1 MIKFAPSYLHHWRQ
15 IICHFSAVLSLPLCA
30 WADDAPLRILSPSQG
45 GGVSQQSLNI
55 EYSYDPAIF
64 GKAPEVDVKIDGL
77 DATITRGMAV
87 KGTAPTQA
95 PVDDSQPSMQAD
107 SKSIQIPP
115 QDCEVTIVAIG
126 LDGKKHTSTVRVK
139 WTGTVAKVKKQGR
152 LLVLAIGVSQYQD
165 ETIQDL
171 QLAAKDARDFAALV
185 EAQKGGFYTD
195 AEVRTLVD
203 EQVIQDNILDE
214 LDALKQKAKDE
225 DTAFIFIAGHGVS
238 DGESFYFVPHDANDE
253 KVRRTCVDFDEFQ
266 GCARSLKSRT
276 VVFMDTCHSGGIS
289 GGGEISSHI
298 TKLLTGWQNA
308 PSANGAV
315 IFTSSTGA
323 QVSHENLEW
332 QNGAFTKALLEG
344 LRGDAN
350 PAKAG
355 PISASMLDSYLAKKV
370 SEITDG
376 KQTPTS
382 SKSANTTD
390 FDFFLAGDAK
400 LEKALLEEEAFKKE
414 ARDRV
419 VHAVRVAFIA
429 QQVLMQRQKQIKDL
443 EEVNSD
449 GSFDEKIEE
458 YKSEVTNKNEELSE
472 SLYTL
477 NEVPDRHKTIV
488 ASAIAEREREL
499 AASLKSATKK
509 TAEVAV
515 SAMNALKEKVKLPES
530 Y

>member
-1 MIKFAPSYLHHWRQ
+1 MLKFAPSCLNLWRQ
-15 IICHFSAVLSLPLCA
+15 IISHFSVFFSITICA

-64 GKAPEVDVKIDGL
+64 GKSPEVDVKIDGL

-87 KGTAPTQA
+87 KGTAPAQA
-95 PVDDSQPSMQAD
+95 PVDNSQPSMQAD

-139 WTGTVAKVKKQGR
+139 WAGTVASVKKEGR
-152 LLVLAIGVSQYQD
+152 LLVLAIGVSQYDD
-165 ETIQDL
+165 ETIPDL
-171 QLAAKDARDFAALV
+171 KLAAKDARDFSAVVAAQ
-185 EAQKGGFYTD
+185 EGGYYTD

-203 EQVIQDNILDE
+203 EDATQDKILDE
-214 LDALKQKAKDE
+214 LDALHKDAKDG
-225 DTAFIFIAGHGVS
+225 DTALIFIAGHGIS
-238 DGESFYFVPHDANDE
+238 DNEKFYFVPRDADDE
-253 KVRRTCVDFDEFQ
+253 KIRRTCVGFDEVQ
-266 GCARSLKSRT
+266 RCAVGLKARA
-276 VVFMDTCHSGGIS
+276 VVFLDTCHSGGINT
-289 GGGEISSHI
+289 GGEISTHI
-298 TKLLTGWQNA
+298 TAMLTSWQTA
-308 PSANGAV
+308 QSENGAV
-315 IFTSSTGA
+315 IFASSTGK
-323 QVSHENLEW
+323 QLSQENLEW

-344 LRGDAN
+344 LRGEAN

-355 PISASMLDSYLAKKV
+355 PISASMLDSYMAKKV
-370 SEITDG
+370 RELTKG
-376 KQTPTS
+376 QQTPTS

-419 VHAVRVAFIA
+419 VQAVRVAFIA

-449 GSFDEKIEE
+449 GLFDEKIEE

-472 SLYTL
+472 SLNTL

-515 SAMNALKEKVKLPES
+515 SAMNELKEKVNLPES